1 MASSTYTYSIANDF
15 PDGRA
20 NPNKLDTAIRES
32 SIITA
37 LDCINTAGDVLSI
50 IFRDALSPAD
60 KTTLDGNTTG
70 PAGGLIASTDNTP
83 NDVPVQ
89 SVEFQTPQLT
99 YSKPVNIGKR
109 ITMFSHNFCDRT
121 TWYAMSVP
129 VSNEAVGTGT
139 GSQTEFNLAHTYVI
153 DVSHGKITDEDWLKE
168 PTVGNGVNYVPVV
181 KVDGVVQTEREFGE
195 PTGGDYEIDY
205 KTGKLTF
212 YVAPAASKAVTVSYY
227 YSPDTENSYN
237 IFGPKTG
244 KKWTVT
250 DIELQ
255 FSEDV
260 ILSDEM
266 TNAVWVYNPYDLPN
280 KVIYPP
286 SIARLK
292 RSFDLINWS
301 ILSFPLIPAFGGTTR
316 GHDCNVILLR
326 FQYPSPIIV
335 TASTGAEIR
344 FWLRHHREFAGDFAV
359 ATLYGLEDDE

>member
-1 MASSTYTYSIANDF
+1 MAETTYTYSIAQDF
-15 PDGRA
+15 PDGKA
-20 NPNKLDTAIRES
+20 NPSKLDEAIRQS
-32 SIITA
+32 SIVTA
-37 LDCINTAGDVLSI
+37 LEGVNTFGDVLNVVFKDS
-50 IFRDALSPAD
+50 LSAGD
-60 KTTLDGNTTG
+60 KLTLDGDTTH

-83 NDVPVQ
+83 DAPTVQ
-89 SVEFQTPQLT
+89 PVEFQTPQLT
-99 YSKPVNIGKR
+99 YPKPVNIGKR

-121 TWYAMSVP
+121 TWYTMSVP

-153 DVSHGKITDEDWLKE
+153 DVNHGKITDEDWLKE

-181 KVDGVVQTEREFGE
+181 KVDGVTQTEREFGE
-195 PTGGDYEIDY
+195 LTGGDYEIDY

-212 YVAPAASKAVTVSYY
+212 YVAPATGTAVTVSYY
-227 YSPDTENSYN
+227 YSPDTDNSYN

-244 KKWTVT
+244 KKWSVT

-255 FSEDV
+255 FSADV
-260 ILSDEM
+260 VLSDEM

-286 SIARLK
+286 SVARLK
-292 RSFDLINWS
+292 RSFDLVNWS
-301 ILSFPLIPAFGGTTR
+301 ILSFPLIPAFGGPVR
-316 GHDCNVILLR
+316 GNASNIILLR
-326 FQYPSPIIV
+326 FQYVSPIII

-344 FWLRHHREFAGDFAV
+344 FWLKHHREFAGDFAS